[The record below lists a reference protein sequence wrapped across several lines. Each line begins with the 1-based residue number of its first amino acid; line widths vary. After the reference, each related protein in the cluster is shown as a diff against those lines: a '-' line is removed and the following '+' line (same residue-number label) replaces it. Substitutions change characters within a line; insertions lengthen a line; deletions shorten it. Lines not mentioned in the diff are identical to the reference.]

1 MNAGLI
7 DDVAQFVDKVRRRE
21 DGVAAFTRNF
31 WTGDEG
37 DGDLG
42 GGGKRGKHH
51 NRNRDG
57 RNIEFGRL
65 KLKRR
70 ATPAHHAHAHAHALA
85 RARGGGG
92 GGGALWEH
100 GGGDLG
106 LHDGFENVNDGDAS
120 TDQGSADDEYY
131 EYYDDDQS
139 GVLSYDQFRNVYR
152 YMKES
157 GYGVGEKTPEDIF
170 SEIDTDSTE
179 SINYNE
185 FIRWMVHLG
194 VLEADGILR
203 RDLSIEEIA
212 KAAAL
217 PEGGGW
223 AGVEK
228 EEEEAGAAV
237 GVGSGE
243 GAKLCWPNLVGTGGE
258 SAVGIIQAERPD
270 LVRVSVLEDGAMMTM
285 DYREDRVR
293 VMVDENG
300 NVSQPPTVG

>member
-1 MNAGLI
+1 MAAMLKTSSWGMNSQGERISLTQMVFEKYDTDGNGTI
-7 DDVAQFVDKVRRRE
+7 TKDEFVAMIYALGRHMDAMERE
-21 DGVAAFTRNF
+21 AAFSFVELN
-31 WTGDEG
+31 G
-37 DGDLG
+37 DGRITFG
-42 GGGKRGKHH
+42 
-51 NRNRDG
+51 
-57 RNIEFGRL
+57 EFLRWWQAEDRWGL
-65 KLKRR
+65 L
-70 ATPAHHAHAHAHALA
+70 ALTPDQL
-85 RARGGGG
+85 
-92 GGGALWEH
+92 GALWQ
-100 GGGDLG
+100 
-106 LHDGFENVNDGDAS
+106 VA
-120 TDQGSADDEYY
+120 EYY

-170 SEIDTDSTE
+170 SEIDTDGTE

-243 GAKLCWPNLVGTGGE
+243 GAKLCWQNLVGTGGE